1 LFFASEYPAMTRS
14 DPAPEHRS
22 GCPISMSLDTFGDR
36 WSLLVIRDLMFTER
50 RRFNEFLAAG
60 EGIATNV
67 LADRLRRLEAADLIA
82 RSADPEDGR
91 KSVYRLTQKGM
102 DLAPVLVEIVI
113 WAARYE
119 DTEAPP
125 ALVKRMH
132 TDRAGFIA
140 GLRARWR
147 SGMAVTGRGELS
159 GALPV
164 VHSPEPRQPK

>member
-1 LFFASEYPAMTRS
+1 MTRS
-14 DPAPEHRS
+14 DPAPKHRS

-82 RSADPEDGR
+82 RSADAEDGR

-113 WAARYE
+113 WAARYQ

-125 ALVKRMH
+125 AVVRQMH
-132 TDRAGFIA
+132 ADRAGFIA

-147 SGMAVTGRGELS
+147 SGVAAAG
-159 GALPV
+159 
-164 VHSPEPRQPK
+164 PR